1 MFLRIVDQRR
11 INYMSVVRWFA
22 TSIGIVAAL
31 LIAANISS
39 SRYAFLIFMVSSIL
53 WAGVAY
59 RIKDY
64 ALLSLQVFLVFIDG
78 YGVIRWMS

>member
-1 MFLRIVDQRR
+1 MLLRIVDQPCV
-11 INYMSVVRWFA
+11 NYMNLVRWLA

-59 RIKDY
+59 RTKDY
-64 ALLSLQVFLVFIDG
+64 ALLSLQVFLVLIDG
-78 YGVIRWMS
+78 YGVMRWMS